1 MLVLDRKVNQMVYAS
16 TRGEEEKSLVIR
28 VVDVLPTGH
37 VSLGFIGDDFNVI
50 RSEIYSTDSIRNNH
64 RGEQTHEVKE
74 RSSKNYEYTVPNR

>member
-16 TRGEEEKSLVIR
+16 TKGKEEKTLVVR

-50 RSEIYSTDSIRNNH
+50 RSEIYSTDSERNNH
-64 RGEQTHEVKE
+64 IEEQTNELNE
-74 RSSKNYEYTVPNR
+74 RRSFYDTDKLSN